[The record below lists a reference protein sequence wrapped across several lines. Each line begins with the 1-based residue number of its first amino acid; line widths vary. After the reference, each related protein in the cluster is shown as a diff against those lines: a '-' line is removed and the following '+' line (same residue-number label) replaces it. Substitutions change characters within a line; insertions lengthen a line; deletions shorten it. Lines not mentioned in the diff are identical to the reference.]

1 MTRIYL
7 MTEAQHA
14 QLSEALADGRDFAI
28 DALNDYEA
36 KYGDHPACK
45 GGQKIITDSIE
56 RVNVALA
63 MLKAMQ
69 PVEPVAWIIE
79 FENGDT
85 ELHFHDA
92 NNSLGESQI
101 PLYTQEQSK

>member
-1 MTRIYL
+1 MEDGMMYL
-7 MTEAQHA
+7 LTEAQHA
-14 QLSEALADGRDFAI
+14 QILSAYTEDW
-28 DALNDYEA
+28 
-36 KYGDHPACK
+36 GD
-45 GGQKIITDSIE
+45 IE
-56 RVNVALA
+56 QAVA
-63 MLKAMQ
+63 MLKAIQ

-101 PLYTQEQSK
+101 PLYTPEQSK

>member
-1 MTRIYL
+1 MFM

-14 QLSEALADGRDFAI
+14 QIVAAYTEDW
-28 DALNDYEA
+28 
-36 KYGDHPACK
+36 GD
-45 GGQKIITDSIE
+45 IE
-56 RVNVALA
+56 QAVA

-69 PVEPVAWIIE
+69 PVSPAAWIIE

-101 PLYTQEQSK
+101 PLYTPEQSK

>member
-1 MTRIYL
+1 MEDGMMYL
-7 MTEAQHA
+7 LTEAQHA
-14 QLSEALADGRDFAI
+14 QILSAYTEDW
-28 DALNDYEA
+28 
-36 KYGDHPACK
+36 GD
-45 GGQKIITDSIE
+45 IE
-56 RVNVALA
+56 QAVA

-69 PVEPVAWIIE
+69 PVSPAAWIIE

-101 PLYTQEQSK
+101 PLYTPEQSK

>member
-1 MTRIYL
+1 MYL
-7 MTEAQHA
+7 LTEAQHT
-14 QLSEALADGRDFAI
+14 QI
-28 DALNDYEA
+28 VDALELPSL
-36 KYGDHPACK
+36 K
-45 GGQKIITDSIE
+45 TVSMLIE
-56 RVNVALA
+56 RDAALA

-69 PVEPVAWIIE
+69 PVSPAAWVIE

-101 PLYTQEQSK
+101 PLYTPEQSK

>member
-1 MTRIYL
+1 MFM

-14 QLSEALADGRDFAI
+14 QIVAAYTEDW
-28 DALNDYEA
+28 
-36 KYGDHPACK
+36 GD
-45 GGQKIITDSIE
+45 IE
-56 RVNVALA
+56 QAVA

-69 PVEPVAWIIE
+69 PVSPAAWVIE

-101 PLYTQEQSK
+101 PLYTPEQSK